1 MSGVNKVILLGRLGK
16 DPEVRV
22 LEGDRKVAKFP
33 LATSETYKDKNG
45 QKQENTEWHNVEFW
59 GPVVDVIDRY
69 VKKGDML
76 YVEGKIRTR
85 SYDDKDG
92 VKKYITE
99 IVGQNLTLLGGNA
112 PGGSGN
118 GNESQQSF
126 GSTGSGGF
134 GGSQP
139 EPINP
144 GFQSGSDSDDLPF

>member
-33 LATSETYKDKNG
+33 LATSETYKDKTG
-45 QKQENTEWHNVEFW
+45 QRVESTEWHNVEFW

-85 SYDDKDG
+85 SYEDKEG
-92 VKKYITE
+92 QKKYVTD
-99 IVGQNLTLLGGNA
+99 IVGQNLTLLGGK
-112 PGGSGN
+112 S
-118 GNESQQSF
+118 NEAQAEPSAASMGQPA
-126 GSTGSGGF
+126 GF
-134 GGSQP
+134 GGNDNSNVASSSY
-139 EPINP
+139 INAN
-144 GFQSGSDSDDLPF
+144 DESDDLPF

>member
-33 LATSETYKDKNG
+33 IATSETYKDKSG
-45 QKQENTEWHNVEFW
+45 QKVESTEWHNVEFW

-85 SYDDKDG
+85 SYEDKEG
-92 VKKYITE
+92 QKKYVTD
-99 IVGQNLTLLGGNA
+99 IVGQNLTLLGGKSGENQGDA
-112 PGGSGN
+112 PANMAQPSTFGN
-118 GNESQQSF
+118 SNNVASSAY
-126 GSTGSGGF
+126 T
-134 GGSQP
+134 
-139 EPINP
+139 NT
-144 GFQSGSDSDDLPF
+144 SDESDDLPF